1 MTNKDF
7 KTVRKAYADTVASA
21 MKQGKREAEPLNF
34 SMRQTEEIKFPSGQ
48 SNDRA
53 YQPQNWK
60 PIQTEFEKQIQ
71 NQSFSSDFTKKQTED
86 ASWIFSE
93 ETKQKIDKLP
103 EMDYTGDGW
112 EQTDTPDYEFYLDEK
127 NQLNSRPIASKTY
140 AAGTTLSPAPRQQYV
155 ALRDYVEG
163 IGGSV
168 RWDESTDTAWVRL
181 AEGQP
186 EQPFRVGGQS
196 AGYYNEEGS
205 LMAWENSIWEMMGIQ
220 SVEKDPPVS
229 FSVSERQ
236 AKNGERI
243 LDLFL
248 PAVGLTVS
256 LAAPQVGVPAS
267 IAEMLISKGVP
278 FAAATVASSVLEALS
293 EIFLEENRDP
303 ILSGN
308 YRSERVR
315 VYGDRYAYEA
325 IFTTRPDGSVYI
337 TKKQPV
343 TEFSTDVTRTWQ
355 YR

>member
-53 YQPQNWK
+53 YQSQNWK

-220 SVEKDPPVS
+220 SVEKDPPIHFTVTQS
-229 FSVSERQ
+229 EADRRNIMIKITIAGITLMISAFATPATVEAAFLAENFSPGV
-236 AKNGERI
+236 AKTI
-243 LDLFL
+243 
-248 PAVGLTVS
+248 AY
-256 LAAPQVGVPAS
+256 S
-267 IAEMLISKGVP
+267 IAGGNSFVEAANGVLP
-278 FAAATVASSVLEALS
+278 G
-293 EIFLEENRDP
+293 P
-303 ILSGN
+303 IQAGN
-308 YRSERVR
+308 YTVQNIRVD
-315 VYGDRYAYEA
+315 GNGYAYDA
-325 IFTTRPDGSVYI
+325 GFTKKPDGKVYM
-337 TKKQPV
+337 TKIQPV
-343 TEFSTDVTRTWQ
+343 TNYGPDVIMTRIVD
-355 YR
+355 